1 MTFGPRTESARAAA
15 SRLESAGALPAA
27 EEGAWPAARQRERR
41 EWWGEGTAERTTA
54 AGDGGPRLRAALRE
68 LVRHRE
74 LLWSLT
80 AREIL
85 VRYKQAALGVA
96 WAILQPLVLMIVFA
110 IFFGIFCKVP
120 SEGLPYTIFF
130 YLALVPWMFFSTALS
145 FAVHSLSG
153 NAYLISKVSFPREVL
168 PLASVLAAGID
179 FLIGAVLLV
188 AMLLLYHIPLTWYA
202 LWIFP
207 LFGVQVVFTIAISL
221 VLSAVNV
228 RYRDVRYVL
237 PLLMQVWLYVS
248 PVMYPVSVVPERLR
262 FFYLLNPMAA
272 LIDGYRRSLGHGMM
286 PRGTSLLIAT
296 AVSIVLLLLSYRS
309 FKRAERAFA
318 DVI

>member
-1 MTFGPRTESARAAA
+1 MTLSPGSEAARAAA
-15 SRLESAGALPAA
+15 ESASSHARLEAA
-27 EEGAWPAARQRERR
+27 EPSVWPAARVRERR
-41 EWWGEGTAERTTA
+41 EWWGEGAAERTTA
-54 AGDGGPRLRAALRE
+54 AEDGGPRLWAALQE
-68 LVRHRE
+68 LIRHRE

-85 VRYKQAALGVA
+85 VRYKQAALGIA

-110 IFFGIFCKVP
+110 VFFGIFCKVP

-168 PLASVLAAGID
+168 PLATVLAAGID
-179 FLIGAVLLV
+179 FLIGAALLV
-188 AMLLLYHIPLTWYA
+188 GMLLLYHIPLTWNA
-202 LWIFP
+202 LFIVP
-207 LFGVQVVFTIAISL
+207 LFAVQVVFTTAISL

-272 LIDGYRRSLGHGMM
+272 LIDAYRRSLGHGLR
-286 PRGTSLLIAT
+286 PHGTSLLIAT
-296 AVSIVLLLLSYRS
+296 VVSFLLLFLAYRG
-309 FKRAERAFA
+309 FKRAERTFA

>member
-1 MTFGPRTESARAAA
+1 MTFTPGPESVRAAA
-15 SRLESAGALPAA
+15 SRLDTA
-27 EEGAWPAARQRERR
+27 EAGAWPAARPRERR
-41 EWWGEGTAERTTA
+41 EWWGESATERTTA
-54 AGDGGPRLRAALRE
+54 ADDGGPGLGAALRD

-188 AMLLLYHIPLTWYA
+188 AMLLLYHIPLTWHA
-202 LWIFP
+202 LFVVP
-207 LFGVQVVFTIAISL
+207 LFAIQLVFTIGISL
-221 VLSAVNV
+221 ALSAVNV

-272 LIDGYRRSLGHGMM
+272 LIDGYRRCLGHGMV
-286 PRGTSLLIAT
+286 PRGMSLLIAT
-296 AVSIVLLLLSYRS
+296 VVSILLLLISYRS
-309 FKRAERAFA
+309 FKRSERTFA

>member
-1 MTFGPRTESARAAA
+1 
-15 SRLESAGALPAA
+15 
-27 EEGAWPAARQRERR
+27 ERR
-41 EWWGEGTAERTTA
+41 EWWGEGTGARTTA
-54 AGDGGPRLRAALRE
+54 AGDGAPRLGAALRE

-96 WAILQPLVLMIVFA
+96 WAVLPPLVLVIVFPLL
-110 IFFGIFCKVP
+110 FCLFCQVP

-188 AMLLLYHIPLTWYA
+188 AMLLLYHIHL
-202 LWIFP
+202 
-207 LFGVQVVFTIAISL
+207 
-221 VLSAVNV
+221 
-228 RYRDVRYVL
+228 
-237 PLLMQVWLYVS
+237 
-248 PVMYPVSVVPERLR
+248 
-262 FFYLLNPMAA
+262 
-272 LIDGYRRSLGHGMM
+272 
-286 PRGTSLLIAT
+286 
-296 AVSIVLLLLSYRS
+296 
-309 FKRAERAFA
+309 
-318 DVI
+318 